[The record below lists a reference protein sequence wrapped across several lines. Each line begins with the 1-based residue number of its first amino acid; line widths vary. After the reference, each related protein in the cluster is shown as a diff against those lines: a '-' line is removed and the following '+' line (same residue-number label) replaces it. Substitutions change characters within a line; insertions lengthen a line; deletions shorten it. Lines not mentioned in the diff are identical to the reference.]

1 MKTNLKLFCT
11 RFLLLVLVLALA
23 LTPLSA
29 CNGKESANT
38 KKKKKKK
45 ATQKVETTSS
55 ETISEEEPVDND
67 EIEIIEDPENEPEED
82 ITTKLEVQNA
92 QQPIIN
98 TFRGSSGV
106 VHFAY
111 TFFNILGGAPKMTDA
126 MAKTEFDRM
135 QNAGYKYV
143 RTIFKSSFAFDTK
156 KQTWNWDSTNMNAV
170 YKWARE
176 LQKRNMEVGLT
187 TPWNLI
193 EHATGKPS
201 WVGDATYMHGY
212 GQDLFGE
219 SVNAGIDF
227 TGMTDDEI
235 RLNKT
240 AARVGHWV
248 CEALQAFRQRGIN
261 NVTQLYCYTEPDGRY
276 AKEYVTLVSRLHKTM
291 VQRGIRHQYKLIGPN
306 QAEYRDHREHMYDTL
321 EAVLKHIKETGEPI
335 VDILSAHQYP
345 TGNDMVSDSYI
356 AEMDSYTPLWMQLK
370 EMYGFKGEFWMDEFN
385 LKLAGTKDGDVETA
399 DQDYPWFGTWFAACM
414 CRAMDYGIS
423 NTVIWNFSHHYWPG
437 GSVFYANGLN
447 PVINLKQ
454 EPYTRFYAYQMI
466 TRAFGYEGGK
476 VYKTIDDP
484 MSGIYAGCAQLKDG
498 NWAVL
503 AVNTNAEDFPISVQF
518 EKSLGKN
525 MYRHLYTPLFE
536 KSLSDAQIPADKGF
550 KNVKTVLNDVLPAGG
565 VAIYTSVQYK

>member
-1 MKTNLKLFCT
+1 MKTNLKLICT

-45 ATQKVETTSS
+45 TTQKVESTSS

-156 KQTWNWDSTNMNAV
+156 KQTWNWDSNNMNAV

-219 SVNAGIDF
+219 
-227 TGMTDDEI
+227 
-235 RLNKT
+235 
-240 AARVGHWV
+240 
-248 CEALQAFRQRGIN
+248 C
-261 NVTQLYCYTEPDGRY
+261 
-276 AKEYVTLVSRLHKTM
+276 
-291 VQRGIRHQYKLIGPN
+291 RH
-306 QAEYRDHREHMYDTL
+306 
-321 EAVLKHIKETGEPI
+321 
-335 VDILSAHQYP
+335 
-345 TGNDMVSDSYI
+345 
-356 AEMDSYTPLWMQLK
+356 
-370 EMYGFKGEFWMDEFN
+370 
-385 LKLAGTKDGDVETA
+385 
-399 DQDYPWFGTWFAACM
+399 
-414 CRAMDYGIS
+414 
-423 NTVIWNFSHHYWPG
+423 
-437 GSVFYANGLN
+437 
-447 PVINLKQ
+447 
-454 EPYTRFYAYQMI
+454 
-466 TRAFGYEGGK
+466 
-476 VYKTIDDP
+476 
-484 MSGIYAGCAQLKDG
+484 
-498 NWAVL
+498 
-503 AVNTNAEDFPISVQF
+503 
-518 EKSLGKN
+518 
-525 MYRHLYTPLFE
+525 
-536 KSLSDAQIPADKGF
+536 
-550 KNVKTVLNDVLPAGG
+550 
-565 VAIYTSVQYK
+565 